1 MWRHLN
7 PGSVMRQGLLPL
19 LGCLLLAV
27 ATARAAVPDV
37 DTYADCLAAV
47 ERDPHTGL
55 TAALQWRD
63 LGGGTS
69 AEHCAALALS
79 ATGNGRLAA
88 VRMQELAEKFG
99 VGSPDMAAEIMGQ
112 AAALWVLAREDELAL
127 KALDRALVWRGNSSL
142 LHLDRAHVLAGLRRF
157 GEARAAVELVLS
169 IDELS
174 AEAYAL
180 RAMINRHD
188 GNRAGADSDIANALA
203 LQPDQPHA
211 LIERARAQAAAGE
224 LEGAR
229 ADLLAVINRDA
240 EAPEAEDARRLL
252 EELDVSGR
260 D

>member
-1 MWRHLN
+1 MVRHLTR
-7 PGSVMRQGLLPL
+7 GLAMRQGLLPL
-19 LGCLLLAV
+19 LGILVLGAAPV
-27 ATARAAVPDV
+27 QAAVPRV

-47 ERDPHTGL
+47 ERDPHSGL

-63 LGGGTS
+63 LGGGAS
-69 AEHCAALALS
+69 ARHCANLALS

-88 VRMQELAEKFG
+88 VRMQELAEAFG
-99 VGSPDMAAEIMGQ
+99 VASPHIAAETLAQ
-112 AAALWVLAREDELAL
+112 AAALWVLEREDELAL
-127 KALDRALVWRGNSSL
+127 KALDRALVWRGGNSQ

-157 GEARAAVELVLS
+157 DDARNAIAVVLS
-169 IDELS
+169 INELS

-180 RAMINRHD
+180 RAMINRHE

-203 LQPDQPHA
+203 LEPDQPHA
-211 LIERARAQAAAGE
+211 LIERARAQAAAGD
-224 LEGAR
+224 LYGAR

-252 EELDVSGR
+252 EELDVAAQ